1 MATPII
7 KIKRG
12 DTVPGTYNATSGSG
26 LTAGEFGFNRNT
38 GVLYI
43 GTTGGYCGIDAVG
56 AEIANNDLNVIPIG
70 MHISNDTTFGNGS
83 VLNLQV
89 GYSDY
94 TVPTTRAVKEYV
106 SNAVTS
112 AELGVVFRAGDG
124 IGVTSNLD
132 ITPASYTVTNT
143 GVIKGFTGIRLT
155 GNIVDGNKIIYA
167 SNSVDGLTFTAGDS
181 IMISSDVATK
191 QIIFN
196 NAGVTGIN
204 GYTGNIKNIIPV
216 VSLDGYTAAVGTAM
230 QTLLTYQSP
239 INGTNLAN
247 GKIDISHA
255 ASGVASGTYNG
266 IVGGVPQLYTLKID
280 SAGHITSFESVNLD
294 FDVALPANFEE
305 AVRDAAYPGI
315 TSGQNKNYG
324 IEAIY
329 FDNTDNLLRLYNRGI
344 TSISAGVGSVGLS
357 GAVRLVAGN
366 DVSIQNDYAQNQISI
381 AYNGNNFAGIDIF
394 KASSVYPNSGIYA
407 GGITGPGAAQSVA
420 ADSRADSIRLYA
432 GRGIGISAGELS
444 PNADGILLW
453 NSGVNVLSAYDNA
466 GTLLGGTGFSGNVE
480 LKAGNNIVF
489 TRGSGNTENT
499 LTIASTAGGGGGAV
513 AWLQADYTN
522 ESTEDFNG
530 TYAGDG
536 VTGAINVSG
545 INGIVTKQTTG
556 QNGSEPTKDGTLYI
570 GLHSNVVLPVGVYP
584 DGYPGFGP
592 AASIQIPTQRN
603 YAAPTLPP
611 IEDGAYPNNPGNYA
625 TLIVDKISGGF
636 TGQLYQS
643 SGIGAGPYDP
653 VVSESE
659 RAGSVP
665 GKTLILTADQGVWDS
680 DEIPGADMQPTGL
693 HAEVRLLGYPSYEN
707 LSAELQRVFVG
718 QPGAEGVDGCAS
730 GSCVGFPPVL
740 PSCGVFDPTIGES
753 GQWTAVDFFTSNYA
767 NRPTVAVQGNL
778 IARDALYV
786 EKDIWINGDI
796 IDATTGCLYN
806 FDGAGGGGGG
816 GGGNNPGGNL
826 GLTGDLVVNGSI
838 YVHGGTAFFNVRDL
852 STESA
857 LLRIG
862 GLSASNGY
870 SNPINA
876 ISPDVS
882 GYTGDRGLVLFHYSK
897 TPVSTLNAA
906 GEVTAASKTAFVGID
921 SSEGKFVY
929 YENVGSIATSS
940 NGDNVWTYVTG
951 GQVGPAKFR
960 EINDVGITADAGQ
973 IILKSSPT
981 GSYSNTTS
989 HKLSGHLDVTGPV
1002 AAANKAVMT
1011 FENNAR
1017 VNFLSTINP
1026 NVVEFVRGVTFDYST
1041 NANEFDKSADNLRIK
1056 YASTTNSSTRTLSF
1070 RNPGGTRGTIGV
1082 DIGRAAVNPTPNP
1095 AQPNWETTFGQYA
1108 ELGQQTLYNK
1118 TLSEGTII
1126 DCGTY

>member
-43 GTTGGYCGIDAVG
+43 GTTGGYCGIDEVG

-83 VLNLQV
+83 ALNLQV

-94 TVPTTRAVKEYV
+94 TVPTTHAVKDYV

-112 AELGVVFRAGDG
+112 AAVGVVFRAGDG

-204 GYTGNIKNIIPV
+204 GYTGNIKNINPV

-230 QTLLTYQSP
+230 QTLLTYQTP
-239 INGTNLAN
+239 IVGTNLAN

-255 ASGVASGTYNG
+255 SSGVGSGTYNG
-266 IVGGVPQLYTLKID
+266 TINGVPQLHTITVN
-280 SAGHITSFESVNLD
+280 STGHITGMSSTDLNFGS
-294 FDVALPANFEE
+294 ALPAGFTE
-305 AVRDAAYPGI
+305 AVQDAAYPGI

-329 FDNTDNLLRLYNRGI
+329 SDAADLLRLFNRGI
-344 TSISAGVGSVGLS
+344 TSLSAGVGSVGMSGPVYLS
-357 GAVRLVAGN
+357 AGTDISVANNYGN
-366 DVSIQNDYAQNQISI
+366 NSIQIS
-381 AYNGNNFAGIDIF
+381 YSGKNFDTINAL
-394 KASSVYPNSGIYA
+394 KATSVYPNSGIYA
-407 GGITGPGAAQSVA
+407 GGVTGPGSQFILAESVQ
-420 ADSRADSIRLYA
+420 DSINFYV

-444 PNADGILLW
+444 PNVDGILLW
-453 NSGVNVLSAYDNA
+453 NAGVNLLSAYD
-466 GTLLGGTGFSGNVE
+466 E

-489 TRGSGNTENT
+489 TRGSGSTENT

-522 ESTEDFNG
+522 ETSPAEDFDG
-530 TYAGDG
+530 VYAGDG
-536 VTGAINVSG
+536 VTGAINISG

-556 QNGSEPTKDGTLYI
+556 QNGSSSTKDGTLYI

-584 DGYPGFGP
+584 DGYEGFGP
-592 AASIQIPTQRN
+592 AASIEIPTQRN
-603 YAAPTLPP
+603 YQAPTLPP
-611 IEDGAYPNNPGNYA
+611 INAGAYPTNPGNYA
-625 TLIVDKISGGF
+625 SLIVDKISGGF
-636 TGQLYQS
+636 TGQLFY
-643 SGIGAGPYDP
+643 GDGDGGDPYDP
-653 VVSESE
+653 VFSIPQ
-659 RAGSVP
+659 RNNSVP
-665 GKTLILTADQGVWDS
+665 GKTLILTADQGLFWDGVG
-680 DEIPGADMQPTGL
+680 GAPIDTGR
-693 HAEVRLLGYPSYEN
+693 HAEVRLLGYPNPEN
-707 LSAELQRVFVG
+707 LSAELQRAFVG
-718 QPGAEGVDGCAS
+718 TPGAEGVDGCGGG

-740 PSCGVFDPTIGES
+740 PSCGVYDLITE
-753 GQWTAVDFFTSNYA
+753 QWTAQDFFTSNYA
-767 NRPTVAVQGNL
+767 SRPTVAVQGNL

-786 EKDIWINGDI
+786 EKDIWIKGDI
-796 IDATTGCLYN
+796 IDATTGCLYD
-806 FDGAGGGGGG
+806 FAGAGGGGGG
-816 GGGNNPGGNL
+816 TNPGGNL

-862 GLSASNGY
+862 GLSASDGY

-876 ISPDVS
+876 ISPAVS
-882 GYTGDRGLVLFHYSK
+882 GYTGDRGLVLFHHSK
-897 TPVSTLNAA
+897 SPTSVFNLTD
-906 GEVTAASKTAFVGID
+906 EQTAASKTAFVGID

-940 NGDNVWTYVTG
+940 NGNNVYTYITD

-960 EINDVGITADAGQ
+960 EINDVGITADSGQ
-973 IILKSSPT
+973 IILRSSPT
-981 GSYSNTTS
+981 GSYSSTTNYR
-989 HKLSGHLDVTGPV
+989 LSGHVNIAGPSTL
-1002 AAANKAVMT
+1002 ANRGFLT

-1017 VNFLSTINP
+1017 VNFLSTISP
-1026 NVVEFVRGVTFDYST
+1026 HVVEFVRGITFDYSA
-1041 NANEFDKSADNLRIK
+1041 NANEFDRSADNLRIK

-1070 RNPGGTRGTIGV
+1070 RNPGGSRATIGV
-1082 DIGRAAVNPTPNP
+1082 DIGRAATSPTTN
-1095 AQPNWETTFGQYA
+1095 QPNWETTAGQYA